1 MFPSILSE
9 VMFNDY
15 NLELLKKIIDTP
27 NNGQVILAIFLLVSK
42 DTVVLANMNLI
53 RNYDS
58 P

>member
-1 MFPSILSE
+1 MISMLSE
-9 VMFNDY
+9 GMFNDY
-15 NLELLKKIIDTP
+15 DLELLKKIIDTP

-42 DTVVLANMNLI
+42 DAVVLANMNLI